1 MLTHS
6 TLGLKELVFQE
17 ATLPGYRKVSSTSC
31 AGLSTASHDSSKTE
45 LAFLKDQKGVQYIHG
60 SSIKFHGSLFLSN
73 CVVDA
78 NWVVKLT
85 DFGLQ
90 EIIWD
95 KMLHKELACFQGV
108 DLDHLPNKYLQL
120 PPEML
125 RNVLAE
131 GLLNCGSAKT
141 DIYQLGMII
150 YQILFHTRPFSEN
163 YNLTTK

>member
-1 MLTHS
+1 CS
-6 TLGLKELVFQE
+6 V
-17 ATLPGYRKVSSTSC
+17 Y
-31 AGLSTASHDSSKTE
+31 
-45 LAFLKDQKGVQYIHG
+45 HG
-60 SSIKFHGSLFLSN
+60 SSIKFHGSLYLSN

-95 KMLHKELACFQGV
+95 KMLHKELACFQGADV
-108 DLDHLPNKYLQL
+108 DHLPIKYLQL

-131 GLLNCGSAKT
+131 GLLSRGSAKT
-141 DIYQLGMII
+141 DIYQLGNDHISNS
-150 YQILFHTRPFSEN
+150 FSYETIFGKLQ
-163 YNLTTK
+163 YDHK